1 MRRQVFADT
10 SYWVA
15 LTDKNDDMH
24 KVAQLA
30 FFEIG
35 DAQILTTEAV
45 VIEVVNFFSRSGDW
59 MRQKANYFVRQ
70 MIVSPEITVLPSN
83 REMLMSGLSLHAQR
97 PDKNYSLTDCISMQV
112 MRELGI
118 FEILTHDHHFAQE
131 GFIALMRSAS

>member
-1 MRRQVFADT
+1 MRHQVFADT
-10 SYWVA
+10 SYWIA
-15 LTDKNDDMH
+15 LTDKTDMLH
-24 KVAQLA
+24 SAAQSA
-30 FFEIG
+30 FLEIG

-45 VIEVVNFFSRSGDW
+45 VIEVVNFFSQSGDW
-59 MRQKANYFVRQ
+59 MRQKANHFVRQ
-70 MIVSPEITVLPSN
+70 MIVSPEIIVLPSS

-131 GFIALMRSAS
+131 GFVALLR

>member
-1 MRRQVFADT
+1 MRHQVFADT
-10 SYWVA
+10 SYWIA
-15 LTDKNDDMH
+15 LTDKTDMLH
-24 KVAQLA
+24 SAAQSA
-30 FFEIG
+30 FLEIG

-45 VIEVVNFFSRSGDW
+45 VIEVVNFFSQSGDW
-59 MRQKANYFVRQ
+59 MRQKANLFVRQ
-70 MIVSPEITVLPSN
+70 MIVSPEIIVLPSS

-131 GFIALMRSAS
+131 GFVALLR